1 MCHQPQ
7 GQCNAGKGVKGTQRG
22 SAHITWGNQ
31 ECSLGEVIWGLK
43 TGAGVQ
49 EMGNRRSLEWG
60 GPQELRYAIVK
71 KQKETAKGGLGQDV
85 GKRRASAPNCL
96 DLNPKA
102 STYYLCVLG
111 QVVCPLCA
119 SFPHV

>member
-1 MCHQPQ
+1 
-7 GQCNAGKGVKGTQRG
+7 
-22 SAHITWGNQ
+22 
-31 ECSLGEVIWGLK
+31 
-43 TGAGVQ
+43 
-49 EMGNRRSLEWG
+49 MGNRRSLEWG

-102 STYYLCVLG
+102 STYYLCDLG